1 MKERPEFPKRAV
13 ITAGMPYGNK
23 ELHLGHIGGVFV
35 HADCYARFLR
45 DRIGKNNVI
54 FVSGTDCYG
63 SPILEDFRR
72 LSSEGKFRGTIE
84 DFVKSNHE
92 KQKTV
97 LEKYNISLN
106 LYAASSFGKS
116 GANHKIFSDYIINTL
131 YSNGYLI
138 RMTTSQFFDTEFGVF
153 LNGRQVI
160 GKCPIE
166 GCSSEK
172 AYADECSIGHQY
184 MPSDLID
191 PKSTLSG
198 KKPEMKGVENWYFD
212 LAAFKDLLEKW
223 TDSIKERPNARPFVD
238 KSIKE
243 FLEPPIIYIKRD
255 QKEKL
260 DPILDKLPEHN
271 LIDDGD
277 KFPVRIVFKKL
288 DKREKACSVLRDHS
302 IRFRTGKTLVPFRI
316 TGNTEWGVPAPIIEG
331 LEGLTV
337 WVWPESLW
345 APISFTMTHLENQNK
360 DKEFWKY
367 WWCSKDSKVYQF
379 IGEDNVYFYG
389 PVETAIFLGM
399 QGKKPELSP
408 NEGQLQMPDI
418 IANSHILF
426 LDKKASSSGAVKPP
440 SAEDLLNY
448 YTPEQLRAHF
458 LSLGLGLRS
467 VGFKPKPL
475 NPAANESAGDPVLK
489 EGNLLSNVFNRAARS
504 CFYGAQ
510 KYSSGKIPVGDV
522 SAQVMEDAN
531 SLIIEYENR
540 MHKCELHLVINLM
553 DSYLHGINKFWSK
566 NMKEAELNN
575 DDSLRIQTL
584 IDAFHMVRTA
594 TVLMHPIA
602 PIGTEMI
609 REYLRMDDSFW
620 SWDRI
625 FEPVYSFMRDPN
637 NHELKHL
644 EPRVDFFIKHPSQI
658 AEK

>member
-1 MKERPEFPKRAV
+1 
-13 ITAGMPYGNK
+13 MPYGNK

-45 DRIGKNNVI
+45 DRIGKENVI

-72 LSSEGKFRGTIE
+72 LSSEGKISGTIE
-84 DFVKSNHE
+84 DFVRSNHE
-92 KQKTV
+92 KQKIV
-97 LEKYNISLN
+97 LDKYSISLN
-106 LYAASSFGKS
+106 LYAASSFGRS
-116 GANHKIFSDYIINTL
+116 GENHKAFSDYVINTL
-131 YSNGYLI
+131 YKNGFLI

-153 LNGRQVI
+153 LNGRQVV

-184 MPSDLID
+184 MPEDLID

-198 KKPEMKGVENWYFD
+198 KKPEMKGVENWYLD
-212 LAAFKDLLEKW
+212 LVAFEDLLRQWTESIREK
-223 TDSIKERPNARPFVD
+223 PNSRPFVI
-238 KSIKE
+238 KSIWE
-243 FLEPPIIYIKRD
+243 FLEPPIIYVKRD

-260 DPILDKLPEHN
+260 QPILSKLPQHEI
-271 LIDDGD
+271 IDDGD
-277 KFPVRIVFKKL
+277 KTPVRIVFQKL
-288 DKREKACSVLRDHS
+288 EQREKSCAILRDNY

-316 TGNTEWGVPAPIIEG
+316 TGNTEWGIPAPIIEG
-331 LEGLTV
+331 VEGLTF

-345 APISFTMTHLENQNK
+345 APISFTMTYLESLQK
-360 DKEFWKY
+360 DKDAWREF
-367 WWCSKDSKVYQF
+367 WCSKDSKVYQF

-389 PVETAIFLGM
+389 PVETALFMGM
-399 QGKKPELSP
+399 QGGKPVLDPE
-408 NEGQLQMPDI
+408 EGQLQIPDI

-426 LDKKASSSGAVKPP
+426 LDKKASSSGAIKPP

-475 NPAANESAGDPVLK
+475 NPNADQSAGDPVLK
-489 EGNLLSNVFNRAARS
+489 EGNLLSNVFNRAVRS
-504 CFYGAQ
+504 CFYGVQ
-510 KYSSGKIPVGDV
+510 KYTSGKIPMGEV
-522 SAQVMEDAN
+522 STEVLSDSE
-531 SLIIEYENR
+531 SLILEYENR

-566 NMKEAELNN
+566 NMKEADAAG
-575 DDSLRIQTL
+575 DDSLRRQTL
-584 IDAFHMVRTA
+584 IDAFHMIRTA
-594 TVLMHPIA
+594 AVLMHPIA
-602 PIGTEMI
+602 PQGTEMI
-609 REYLRMDDSFW
+609 REYLRFDESFW

-625 FEPVYSFMRDPN
+625 FEPVYSFMKDPV
-637 NHELKHL
+637 NHELKYL
-644 EPRVDFFIKHPSQI
+644 EPRVDFFTKHPNQI
-658 AEK
+658 QGKP